1 MKKKKYAL
9 LALAT
14 MVAGANAAVTKA
26 NCTGENDA
34 VSHGAISIQWLNE
47 KCTAVI
53 YGDKTSAQNAGDET
67 LYAKLDAFEATVDSV
82 IYKRSGTGKKTQ
94 TIVLPFDV
102 SSSCTIKGADVIP
115 IGKTA
120 SNKQTFV
127 DQDTKGVWTVRKGNP
142 LVKSDVSTNS
152 GLSAN
157 TPYIVEFK
165 SNPAQI
171 EISNCEIAINTE
183 VEAQTL
189 TADNWQFIGTYSAKT
204 WNETELS
211 TSSIYGMAA
220 NEKDLTIVDA
230 DGVPLVNTNGTD
242 SIVHV
247 NVGDFVKAAPGAS
260 IVPMRAYLRYNPSPS
275 NKPKALLKDDAVT
288 SAPTQVLR
296 LESIDDGNTGE
307 EVSFPEGECFT
318 DSITNGE
325 LTPGYKS
332 IEFKT
337 VNGKRTACIDGH
349 SRARFQ
355 TVSIPQDVVVD
366 TVIYNRQFP
375 AGNYAST
382 IMLPFSTYDGCT
394 PATNFFTAVRLT
406 NYGQGLVVDFGAINN
421 DRISAKVEANTPYL
435 VITDNETMTFKT
447 ACWTGSETAKN
458 VVLNTTVGESVVR
471 FDNWEFRGSYQHIQW
486 NEGNSALGR
495 VYGFASK
502 AKDGVSVGQFVKGA
516 AGASVPPMRAYLYY
530 NKVAVAAK
538 AAAGVEVSSLSDEEL
553 PETIT
558 IRLLDKDGTVMSIGQ
573 MNTISGEIT
582 MDKDLW
588 FDLKGRKF
596 NKKPSV
602 KGTYYNQGRKV
613 IIK

>member
-14 MVAGANAAVTKA
+14 MVAGANAECPT
-26 NCTGENDA
+26 TA
-34 VSHGAISIQWLNE
+34 VSYGAGIS
-47 KCTAVI
+47 VV
-53 YGDKTSAQNAGDET
+53 
-67 LYAKLDAFEATVDSV
+67 LDAKTNKCVATIDADGTDHNTALSASINGVQVD
-82 IYKRSGTGKKTQ
+82 
-94 TIVLPFDV
+94 
-102 SSSCTIKGADVIP
+102 
-115 IGKTA
+115 
-120 SNKQTFV
+120 
-127 DQDTKGVWTVRKGNP
+127 TVHYFRAK
-142 LVKSDVSTNS
+142 STNS
-152 GLSAN
+152 KGQTVVFPFNVPKTCSISGASFYDFDGNKNKIYKNVESSGAKWTALIQKSIDHSETDLSAGKPYIIKFADNNYTIDIGGADCSLTFESTAPSSYAFDAPGLSGKWHFVGA
-157 TPYIVEFK
+157 YERK
-165 SNPAQI
+165 
-171 EISNCEIAINTE
+171 E
-183 VEAQTL
+183 
-189 TADNWQFIGTYSAKT
+189 WQEG
-204 WNETELS
+204 
-211 TSSIYGMAA
+211 
-220 NEKDLTIVDA
+220 DA
-230 DGVPLVNTNGTD
+230 DLGFVYGLAGKKVDGVDIGN
-242 SIVHV
+242 
-247 NVGDFVKAAPGAS
+247 FVKAGAGAS
-260 IVPMRAYLRYNPSPS
+260 IPPLRAYLKFVPAQA
-275 NKPKALLKDDAVT
+275 NKPAALTKSAAVASTEDPTSESTLPQNIEFVFMDAN
-288 SAPTQVLR
+288 
-296 LESIDDGNTGE
+296 IE
-307 EVSFPEGECFT
+307 EVQFPVGECFK
-318 DSITNGE
+318 DSITDGE

-332 IEFKT
+332 VEFKT

-349 SRARFQ
+349 SRARLQ

-458 VVLNTTVGESVVR
+458 VVLNTTVGESVVH

-486 NEGNSALGR
+486 NEGSSALGR

-558 IRLLDKDGTVMSIGQ
+558 IRLLNKDGTVMSIGQ

-596 NKKPSV
+596 NKKPTV